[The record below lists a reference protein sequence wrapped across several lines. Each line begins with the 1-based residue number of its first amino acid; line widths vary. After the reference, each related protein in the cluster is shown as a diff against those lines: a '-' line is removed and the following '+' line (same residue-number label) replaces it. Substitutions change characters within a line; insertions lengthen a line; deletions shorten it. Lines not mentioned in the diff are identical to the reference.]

1 MEVAEVEDAFSKRE
15 DRLERSRRKGW
26 RKSFASREVI
36 RIEGFV
42 VKGGNHFGHGLLGP
56 GTRDHRRPSLL
67 GRRLELG
74 SKTFPLHAQIL
85 VRPWN
90 VDQPGR
96 QVGSV
101 FTDAVFTHGETPARS
116 PRSLSEKCLPA

>member
-1 MEVAEVEDAFSKRE
+1 MEVAEVEGRILKAGGQVGTIPPEKVGESLLPVV
-15 DRLERSRRKGW
+15 RL
-26 RKSFASREVI
+26 V

-42 VKGGNHFGHGLLGP
+42 VKGGNHFGHRLLGP

-74 SKTFPLHAQIL
+74 SKTLPLHAQIL

-90 VDQPGR
+90 ADQPGR
-96 QVGSV
+96 QVGPV
-101 FTDAVFTHGETPARS
+101 FTDIGNTHGEAPAS